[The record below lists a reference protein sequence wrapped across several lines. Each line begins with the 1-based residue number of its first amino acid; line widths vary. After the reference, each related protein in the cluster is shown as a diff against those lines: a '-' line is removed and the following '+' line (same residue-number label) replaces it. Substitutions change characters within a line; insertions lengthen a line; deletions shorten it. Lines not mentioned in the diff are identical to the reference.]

1 MGIRTPSK
9 SATPPKIRTHSR
21 RRLLSQRSSEELI
34 SLHASM
40 PTDPSLGSLQ
50 CHHPLTAS
58 SAHEIPPG
66 RLLVC
71 RADYLRTCDSR
82 IRSPSLN
89 DPSRAG
95 AWGGASPAQVAPRL
109 LEWQTPPI

>member
-1 MGIRTPSK
+1 MDIRTPSK

-21 RRLLSQRSSEELI
+21 RRSLSQRSSEGLI
-34 SLHASM
+34 SLHASR
-40 PTDPSLGSLQ
+40 PANPSLGSLQ
-50 CHHPLTAS
+50 CHHPSTAS

-71 RADYLRTCDSR
+71 PADYLRTCDSR

-89 DPSRAG
+89 DRLRAA
-95 AWGGASPAQVAPRL
+95 AWVWASPAQVAPRL